1 MRDTNEFAEILAA
14 ELEAATALASEDV
27 RAAVPA
33 ITRALGPALAQI
45 RQEILVDAA
54 ESLNRQGITTNLY
67 VRAGK
72 SGPEFAVDSTPNVP
86 DFDDD
91 PVVRMTLRLPRTLR
105 DAITTHTQ
113 TTGGSLNSWIVE
125 AVTDKLSRRQPSANR
140 LSGWSM

>member
-1 MRDTNEFAEILAA
+1 M
-14 ELEAATALASEDV
+14 
-27 RAAVPA
+27 
-33 ITRALGPALAQI
+33 
-45 RQEILVDAA
+45 
-54 ESLNRQGITTNLY
+54 
-67 VRAGK
+67 RAGK

>member
-72 SGPEFAVDSTPNVP
+72 SASST
-86 DFDDD
+86 
-91 PVVRMTLRLPRTLR
+91 
-105 DAITTHTQ
+105 
-113 TTGGSLNSWIVE
+113 
-125 AVTDKLSRRQPSANR
+125 K
-140 LSGWSM
+140 

>member
-1 MRDTNEFAEILAA
+1 MNDTTKLAEILAA

-33 ITRALGPALAQI
+33 ITRVLGPALTQI

-54 ESLNRQGITTNLY
+54 ETLNRQGITSNLY
-67 VRAGK
+67 VRAAK
-72 SGPEFAVDSTPNVP
+72 DGPEFAVDSNPAVP
-86 DFDDD
+86 DFEDE

-105 DAITTHTQ
+105 DAITTQTQ
-113 TTGGSLNSWIVE
+113 TTGGSLNSWIIE
-125 AVTDKLSRRQPSANR
+125 AVTDKLSRRQPSPNR